1 MSLTSI
7 GGSSALQQQLQ
18 AMFAKADLN
27 ADGQLSSD
35 EFQSIGQNLPQPG
48 SSGSARP
55 MRGGE
60 GGGQNFASATMS
72 SLLSMQEDRS
82 QKIFSGADSNGD
94 GTLTAEELSADMAAH
109 APPGNTSGTDAA
121 SRAADL
127 VGKADTDG
135 DGVLSLDEFKAAAPP
150 PPPGGGHGPK
160 ASSAANDT
168 ASTGSASDPM
178 DTNGDG
184 KVSMA
189 ELLASLQS
197 TDSSQTGFSSDAS
210 TLLAKLISQLTA
222 DTTDP
227 SATTTTSL
235 AA

>member
-27 ADGQLSSD
+27 TDGQLSSD

-60 GGGQNFASATMS
+60 GGGQNFASATMG
-72 SLLSMQEDRS
+72 SLLSLQEARS
-82 QKIFSGADSNGD
+82 EKIFSGADSNSD
-94 GTLTAEELSADMAAH
+94 GTLTADELAADMAAH
-109 APPGNTSGTDAA
+109 APRGDASGTDAA
-121 SRAADL
+121 TRAADL
-127 VGKADTDG
+127 VTKADADG
-135 DGVLSLDEFKAAAPP
+135 DGALSLDEFKAAAPP
-150 PPPGGGHGPK
+150 PPPPPGGGQGPK
-160 ASSAANDT
+160 EAATATTDA
-168 ASTGSASDPM
+168 ASTSDPL

-189 ELLASLQS
+189 ELLTSLQTTGSAASGVS
-197 TDSSQTGFSSDAS
+197 TEAAD
-210 TLLAKLISQLTA
+210 LLAKLIAQLTSDAA
-222 DTTDP
+222 DSA
-227 SATTTTSL
+227 SATTAL